1 MATIPDTDI
10 LQRWSRR
17 ANESVTNILQ
27 RWPRRATVP
36 VTGILQHWPNRA
48 TIPVTDIFQRWPRR
62 ATAPFTNI
70 IQRWPRGA
78 IIPVTNILHRWP
90 RRAAIVSPIASIV
103 VPVGHLFL
111 PPTSVS
117 DCSTLHSTSLYTT
130 FRVFLSFSKS
140 EKMFIGLPVLDMAT
154 YSWPC
159 EKQGDMRSRPTVLNV

>member
-27 RWPRRATVP
+27 RWP
-36 VTGILQHWPNRA
+36 HRA

-62 ATAPFTNI
+62 ATAPFTNN

-78 IIPVTNILHRWP
+78 ILPVTNILHRLPRGATIPVTNILQRWP
-90 RRAAIVSPIASIV
+90 RRATIVSPIASSV

-111 PPTSVS
+111 PSTSVS